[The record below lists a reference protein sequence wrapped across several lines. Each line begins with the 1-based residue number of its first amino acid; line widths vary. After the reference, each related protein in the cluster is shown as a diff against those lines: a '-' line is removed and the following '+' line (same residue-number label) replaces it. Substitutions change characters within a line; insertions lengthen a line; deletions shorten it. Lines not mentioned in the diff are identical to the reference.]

1 MSNWVDKVHALADG
15 ELQGEEQAEALA
27 FLDSDPRAKAEHQ
40 WAVYL
45 KQTLQDKVQ
54 PVRDDEAWSVCRERI
69 RALDKRKSAEVFVGK
84 YAWAFCLIF
93 LVGIFSAATLNRT
106 GRMRP
111 LANEHV
117 AALFNGLTPLS
128 FPDSQQAFDS
138 AYNSVGAP
146 PATVDGDAKV
156 RSLEIGYVDGRKAA
170 HMILE
175 DHIGP
180 MDLFVLSGT
189 SSVEGIEQR
198 EGGYLWGQVNGVPA
212 ISWTESGCLFLVVT
226 HRDPD
231 GLRSA
236 ASQVRRRG

>member
-1 MSNWVDKVHALADG
+1 MSNWVDQVHALADG
-15 ELQGEEQAEALA
+15 ELQGDEKAEALA
-27 FLDSDPRAKAEHQ
+27 VLESEPQAQAEHE

-45 KQTLQDKVQ
+45 KDSLRDKVR
-54 PVRDDEAWSVCRERI
+54 PVHDDDAWAACRTRI
-69 RALDKRKSAEVFVGK
+69 RALEKRKSAEVFVGK

-106 GRMRP
+106 GRLRP

-138 AYNSVGAP
+138 AFNSVGAP

-170 HMILE
+170 HMIL
-175 DHIGP
+175 DDRQGA

-212 ISWTESGCLFLVVT
+212 ISWSESGCLFLVVAN
-226 HRDPD
+226 RDSES
-231 GLRSA
+231 LKSA
-236 ASQVRRRG
+236 VSQIRRRR